1 MTAERPMMA
10 TRAAADRTVGLAGPS
25 RTTRGI
31 RLLASARVGSR
42 VVVVARA
49 SSTNSSSA
57 LRSAHLEP
65 AP

>member
-10 TRAAADRTVGLAGPS
+10 VRASADRTVGLAGPS
-25 RTTRGI
+25 RTTRG
-31 RLLASARVGSR
+31 

-57 LRSAHLEP
+57 LRSARLKP